1 MGSEMCIRDSGMV
14 RDGVD
19 GWLRVGMLKLG
30 THPTVMISPRLGRVG
45 DGVVEGG
52 GAKIGHR

>member
-1 MGSEMCIRDSGMV
+1 MV